1 MSYLLGL
8 DDTDSRFGHCTTHL
22 GYLIVC
28 ELARIGCAFSTYPR
42 LVRLNPNIPF
52 KTRGNAAVCIE
63 FEAHSNDLRDEAFR
77 AAEMLLEKEAD
88 VANGA
93 NAALVM
99 VSKDADADLA
109 FCRQVYQRA
118 VNGVVNHRSVI
129 SAVSKMGIRHKL
141 LGNGMGVVGA
151 VASLGFSCALE
162 DHTYELISYRR
173 PENCG
178 TRRAVEPQSVK
189 DMEA

>member
-1 MSYLLGL
+1 MKYLLGM

-28 ELARIGCAFSTYPR
+28 ELARIGFAIPTYPR

-63 FEAHSNDLRDEAFR
+63 FEARTDDLGDEAFK
-77 AAEMLLEKEAD
+77 AAERLLEQEAD

-93 NAALVM
+93 NSALIM
-99 VSKDADADLA
+99 ASKDAGFDSA
-109 FCRQVYQRA
+109 FFRQVYQRA
-118 VNGVVNHRSVI
+118 INGVVSYKGVL
-129 SAVSKMGIRHKL
+129 SAVSKLGIRHRL

-151 VASLGFSCALE
+151 AASLGFSCAAD
-162 DHTYELISYRR
+162 DHTY
-173 PENCG
+173 
-178 TRRAVEPQSVK
+178 
-189 DMEA
+189 